1 MRYRLGVKLARFIAL
16 AALIG
21 AGMLPA
27 TASAGTGQPL
37 VLKIGTD
44 QDLETLNPWQSITVA
59 DYEIF
64 QIQYELLMGYD
75 INLETAPGF
84 AESFDASAD
93 QKTFTFHIRP
103 NMKWSDGKP
112 ATCDDALYTY
122 QFALDALADEDYGY
136 VGSGYLEPSLSN
148 AGLESVECTDP
159 LTFVAKTSHPTTIL
173 AQAYVPILPKHIWSK
188 YTLEEIS
195 NAEADG
201 FFKNEPPVV
210 GSGPYVVDQ
219 WEAGNSIHFKRN
231 DNYWGTPGVPDEI
244 VFQKFKDS
252 NTMVQALKNGE
263 LDYVRGTGADQF
275 DALQN
280 QPDIRTSEGFSN
292 GFTYLSFNT
301 RATQKGYHGST
312 SALEDQKFRDALG
325 FAIDRQTLVDRVLNG
340 HGVVGS
346 THIPPYQV
354 KWHVEPTTP
363 RTFNIDE
370 ANTRLDAAGYKR
382 GADDKRVDKDGKP
395 ITLRLTWP
403 DSEDHATD
411 AQFIQGWWE
420 QLGITVDAFVTNEG
434 KLLDDLLGPE
444 TDGGP
449 ADWDAYMWGWVGD
462 PDPTSLLSIFQTS
475 QIESGTNDCFYS
487 DPKYDE
493 LFETQLNAVDETSR
507 KAAIAEMQNLFYD
520 AACYHVLYYDS
531 FLDAQR
537 TDKFTNWVNQPPDS
551 GTPIFGYGYVG
562 YMQLQDASA
571 VPTPGP
577 TVAATTAPG
586 ASGGAATPAPSG
598 VPASNA
604 GAISTPVLIGA
615 LIVILVIAG
624 GFLLMRRRGPKVEE
638 E

>member
-1 MRYRLGVKLARFIAL
+1 MRYRLGVRLGRFIAL
-16 AALIG
+16 AALVAAGLFPAG
-21 AGMLPA
+21 AQ
-27 TASAGTGQPL
+27 AGTGAPL
-37 VLKIGTD
+37 VLTVGTD

-84 AESFDASAD
+84 AESFEASTD
-93 QKTFTFHIRP
+93 KKTYTFHIRP
-103 NMKWSDGKP
+103 DMKWSDGEP

-122 QFALDALADEDYGY
+122 QFALDAIANEDYGY
-136 VGSGYLEPSLSN
+136 VGSGYLEPSLTN

-173 AQAYVPILPKHIWSK
+173 PQAYVPILPRHIWEK
-188 YTLEEIS
+188 YSLEEIS

-210 GSGPYVVDQ
+210 GSGPYVVTAWSPGD
-219 WEAGNSIHFKRN
+219 SITFSRN
-231 DNYWGTPGVPDEI
+231 DNYWGTPGVPDQI
-244 VFQKFKDS
+244 VFQKFEGAD
-252 NTMVQALKNGE
+252 TMVQALRNGE
-263 LDYVRGTGADQF
+263 LDYARGTGADQF
-275 DALQN
+275 DALSTEPN
-280 QPDIRTSEGFSN
+280 IRVSEGFSN

-301 RATQKGYHGST
+301 RATQKGYGGST

-325 FAIDRQTLVDRVLNG
+325 YALDRQTLVDRVLNG
-340 HGVVGS
+340 HGVPGT

-354 KWHVEPTTP
+354 KWHVEPKTP
-363 RTFNIDE
+363 RTFDLAE
-370 ANTRLDAAGYKR
+370 ANSRLDAAGYTR
-382 GADDKRVDKDGKP
+382 GSDGIRVDKDGKP
-395 ITLRLTWP
+395 IELRLTWP

-411 AQFIQGWWE
+411 AQFIQGWFE
-420 QLGITVDAFVTNEG
+420 DIGIGVDAFVTEEG

-449 ADWDAYMWGWVGD
+449 ADWDFYMWGWVGD

-487 DPKYDE
+487 DPRYDE
-493 LFETQLNAVDETSR
+493 LFTAQLEATDEAAR
-507 KAAIAEMQNLFYD
+507 KAAIDEMQQLFYD
-520 AACYHVLYYDS
+520 AACYHILYYDS
-531 FLDAQR
+531 VLDAQR
-537 TDKFTNWVNQPPDS
+537 TDKFTNWTNQPPDT

-571 VPTPGP
+571 VPTAGP
-577 TVAATTAPG
+577 STAATTAPG
-586 ASGGAATPAPSG
+586 SPAAPGGSAVPVTPGNTS
-598 VPASNA
+598 SD
-604 GAISTPVLIGA
+604 STPLLIGA
-615 LIVILVIAG
+615 VLVILALAAG
-624 GFLLMRRRGPKVEE
+624 FYFMRRRGPRVEE